1 MQQTQAEDH
10 IGHKYSLIKINYN
23 IKNVQDLTKFCT
35 FIFLFWFIK

>member
-10 IGHKYSLIKINYN
+10 IGHKYSLIKDALK
-23 IKNVQDLTKFCT
+23 KNVQDLTKFCT